1 MADASRPPPPF
12 DWGEAFSALPQ
23 DAPPASRWPAIAA
36 ALDAR
41 ERARRRRR
49 IGLALAAG
57 LCALAALP
65 LTLSLRDTTRTPSPA
80 TSAAAPARA
89 PPVTPAPAAT
99 PAPTPV
105 ASADAVATTASANEA
120 ETHTAATVAA
130 AAPRERRATR
140 ITAQRP
146 MRDAGDRAHAAVAT
160 AVEPAQA
167 RPAQE
172 SLETLYAA
180 SAKLERL
187 LALTRDPRVQSGPAA
202 AIAAD
207 YEAALAEID
216 ARLAQPGLSLDAQ
229 RTLWQARVGTLE
241 SVAGFES
248 QFRLLAAEGGR
259 FDGALVGVD

>member
-1 MADASRPPPPF
+1 MADASRPPYPF

-23 DAPPASRWPAIAA
+23 DVPPASRWPAIAA

-41 ERARRRRR
+41 ERVRRRRR

-65 LTLSLRDTTRTPSPA
+65 LALHLRDAPQMPSPA
-80 TSAAAPARA
+80 TTAAAPA
-89 PPVTPAPAAT
+89 PASAT
-99 PAPTPV
+99 PAPTPTPV
-105 ASADAVATTASANEA
+105 DPADTVATTAPASDA
-120 ETHTAATVAA
+120 ETHTTAAVAA
-130 AAPRERRATR
+130 SRDRRATS
-140 ITAQRP
+140 IQPQRP
-146 MRDAGDRAHAAVAT
+146 MRDAGDRARADIAT
-160 AVEPAQA
+160 AVAPVHGQ
-167 RPAQE
+167 PAQE

-180 SAKLERL
+180 SAKLETL
-187 LALTRDPRVQSGPAA
+187 LALTRDPRVESGPAA

-259 FDGALVGVD
+259 FDGALVGID

>member
-1 MADASRPPPPF
+1 MADASRTPSPF
-12 DWGEAFSALPQ
+12 DWGEAFSALPP

-36 ALDAR
+36 ALEAR
-41 ERARRRRR
+41 ERVRRRRR

-65 LTLSLRDTTRTPSPA
+65 LALHLRDAPQMPSPA
-80 TSAAAPARA
+80 TTAAAPA
-89 PPVTPAPAAT
+89 PASAT
-99 PAPTPV
+99 PAPTPTPV
-105 ASADAVATTASANEA
+105 VPADTVATTASASET
-120 ETHTAATVAA
+120 ETHITAAVAA
-130 AAPRERRATR
+130 SRDRRATS
-140 ITAQRP
+140 IQPQRP
-146 MRDAGDRAHAAVAT
+146 MRDAVDRAPTAIAT

-167 RPAQE
+167 RPTQE
-172 SLETLYAA
+172 SLEILYAA
-180 SAKLERL
+180 SAKLETL
-187 LALTRDPRVQSGPAA
+187 LALTRDPRVESGPAA

-259 FDGALVGVD
+259 FDGALVGID

>member
-1 MADASRPPPPF
+1 MADASRPPYPF

-36 ALDAR
+36 ALEAR
-41 ERARRRRR
+41 ERTRRRRR

-65 LTLSLRDTTRTPSPA
+65 LALHLRDAPPTPSPA
-80 TSAAAPARA
+80 TTAAASAPASA
-89 PPVTPAPAAT
+89 TPA

-105 ASADAVATTASANEA
+105 DPADAVATTASVAIA
-120 ETHTAATVAA
+120 QRHTATTAA
-130 AAPRERRATR
+130 ADASREPRARRVAP
-140 ITAQRP
+140 QRP
-146 MRDAGDRAHAAVAT
+146 MRDAGDRAPAAVAT
-160 AVEPAQA
+160 AVEPAQGQ
-167 RPAQE
+167 PTQE
-172 SLETLYAA
+172 SLEESLDTLYAA
-180 SAKLERL
+180 SAKLESL
-187 LALTRDPRVQSGPAA
+187 LALTRDPRVESGPAA

-259 FDGALVGVD
+259 FDGALVGID

>member
-1 MADASRPPPPF
+1 MADASRPPYPF

-36 ALDAR
+36 ALEAL
-41 ERARRRRR
+41 ERTRRRRR

-65 LTLSLRDTTRTPSPA
+65 LALHLRDAPQMPSPA
-80 TSAAAPARA
+80 ITAAAPA
-89 PPVTPAPAAT
+89 PASAT
-99 PAPTPV
+99 PAPTPTPV
-105 ASADAVATTASANEA
+105 DPADTVATTAPASDA
-120 ETHTAATVAA
+120 ETHTTAAVAA
-130 AAPRERRATR
+130 SRDRRATSIQPR
-140 ITAQRP
+140 RP
-146 MRDAGDRAHAAVAT
+146 MRDAVDRAPTAVAT
-160 AVEPAQA
+160 AVEPAQGQS
-167 RPAQE
+167 RQE
-172 SLETLYAA
+172 SPEESLDTLYAA
-180 SAKLERL
+180 SAKLESL
-187 LALTRDPRVQSGPAA
+187 LALTRDPRVESGPAA

-259 FDGALVGVD
+259 FDGALVGID

>member
-1 MADASRPPPPF
+1 MADASRPPYPF

-36 ALDAR
+36 ALQAR

-65 LTLSLRDTTRTPSPA
+65 LALHLRDAPQMPSPA
-80 TSAAAPARA
+80 TTAAAL
-89 PPVTPAPAAT
+89 APASAT
-99 PAPTPV
+99 PALTPTPTPV
-105 ASADAVATTASANEA
+105 VPADTVATTAPASDA
-120 ETHTAATVAA
+120 ETHTTAAVAA
-130 AAPRERRATR
+130 SRDRRATS
-140 ITAQRP
+140 IQPQRP
-146 MRDAGDRAHAAVAT
+146 MRDAVDRAPTAIAT

-167 RPAQE
+167 RPTQE
-172 SLETLYAA
+172 SLEILYAA
-180 SAKLERL
+180 SAKLETL
-187 LALTRDPRVQSGPAA
+187 LALTRDPRVESGPAA

-259 FDGALVGVD
+259 FDGALVGID

>member
-1 MADASRPPPPF
+1 MADASRTPPPF
-12 DWGEAFSALPQ
+12 DWGNAFSALPQ

-41 ERARRRRR
+41 ERARRQRRL
-49 IGLALAAG
+49 GLALAAG

-65 LTLSLRDTTRTPSPA
+65 LALHVRDAPQMPSP
-80 TSAAAPARA
+80 TTTAAAPAPA
-89 PPVTPAPAAT
+89 SATPAPA
-99 PAPTPV
+99 PTAV
-105 ASADAVATTASANEA
+105 DAADAVATTASAS
-120 ETHTAATVAA
+120 ETQTLTTAAVSAS
-130 AAPRERRATR
+130 RDRRATR
-140 ITAQRP
+140 IQPQRP
-146 MRDAGDRAHAAVAT
+146 MRDAVDRAPTAVA
-160 AVEPAQA
+160 PAQSL
-167 RPAQE
+167 PAQE

-180 SAKLERL
+180 SATLEHL
-187 LALTRDPRVQSGPAA
+187 LALTRDPRVESGPAA

-248 QFRLLAAEGGR
+248 QFRLLAAEGAR
-259 FDGALVGVD
+259 FDGALVGID

>member
-1 MADASRPPPPF
+1 MADASRTPSPF
-12 DWGEAFSALPQ
+12 DWGEAFSALPP

-36 ALDAR
+36 ALEAR

-65 LTLSLRDTTRTPSPA
+65 LALHLRDAPPTPSP
-80 TSAAAPARA
+80 TTTAAAL
-89 PPVTPAPAAT
+89 TPAST
-99 PAPTPV
+99 PTPIDP
-105 ASADAVATTASANEA
+105 ADTVATTTSASETA
-120 ETHTAATVAA
+120 THTTATVAA
-130 AAPRERRATR
+130 ARDRRATSIQPR
-140 ITAQRP
+140 RP
-146 MRDAGDRAHAAVAT
+146 MRDAVDRAPTAVAT
-160 AVEPAQA
+160 AIEPAQA
-167 RPAQE
+167 RPTQE
-172 SLETLYAA
+172 SPEESLDTLYAA
-180 SAKLERL
+180 SAKLESL
-187 LALTRDPRVQSGPAA
+187 LALTRDPRVESGPAA

-259 FDGALVGVD
+259 FDGALVGID